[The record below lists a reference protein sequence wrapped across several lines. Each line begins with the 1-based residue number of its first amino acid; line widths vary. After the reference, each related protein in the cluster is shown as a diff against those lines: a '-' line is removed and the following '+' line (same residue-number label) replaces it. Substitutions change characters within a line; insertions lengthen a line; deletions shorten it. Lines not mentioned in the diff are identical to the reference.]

1 MKHKRITNKNF
12 GNDLKSI
19 DDVVPVRG
27 KHYNDMVDDFDA
39 NIPGDG
45 LSKSDIVSEYTF
57 GKGVT
62 VDGMLLKDGIVGKV
76 VTVVA
81 SSGGTGT
88 GQLTGASQFVTVVS
102 STGIHVIG
110 LPLLSSVPIG
120 TVIRGH
126 TSSTTGCEIRAMEQ
140 NTGTTVNNVTGAVE
154 SAIPADTT
162 FKVEAVTATDWIL
175 TTVDSSGAVQVI
187 VPDTV

>member
-1 MKHKRITNKNF
+1 MKHKKITNKNF

-39 NIPGDG
+39 HIPGDG
-45 LSKSDIVSEYTF
+45 EALFDKVDEYTS
-57 GKGVT
+57 GSGVT
-62 VDGMLLKDGIVGKV
+62 VDSLLLKDGIAGKV
-76 VTVVA
+76 VTVIA

-88 GQLTGASQFVTVVS
+88 GQLTGASQFVTVYS
-102 STGIHVIG
+102 NSGNDVIG
-110 LPLLSSVPIG
+110 LPLLSSALIG

-126 TSSTTGCEIRAMEQ
+126 TSVTGCEIRAMEQ

-154 SAIPADTT
+154 AAIPADTT
-162 FKVEAVTATDWIL
+162 FKVEAVSASAWKL
-175 TTVDSSGAVQVI
+175 TTVDTSGAVQVV
-187 VPDTV
+187 VPDAV